1 MKELDDIAEEAA
13 RELFPNYAD
22 VSFSRLIIRSAID
35 KAIEVVL
42 TRAAGHVPVL
52 PGEMPDEMWEVIST
66 NRDVATESL
75 RILVRQTIAE
85 FQAALLAEI
94 KGEGK

>member
-13 RELFPNYAD
+13 AKLERATLEYIER
-22 VSFSRLIIRSAID
+22 SIIRSAID

>member
-42 TRAAGHVPVL
+42 TREPSAEIIQVAEDTMFDGAGYV
-52 PGEMPDEMWEVIST
+52 DESSIT
-66 NRDVATESL
+66 FSL
-75 RILVRQTIAE
+75 WKNVYRTI
-85 FQAALLAEI
+85 QAALLAEI
-94 KGEGK
+94 KGEGDA